1 MSAIPREEHLRQNY
15 RFGFLKAHF
24 KMNTARKTEV
34 SDENYRCTEYFP
46 LNLVKN
52 LAGQKQ

>member
-1 MSAIPREEHLRQNY
+1 MSAIPREEHLRHNY
-15 RFGFLKAHF
+15 RFGFLKANF
-24 KMNTARKTEV
+24 KMNTARETEM
-34 SDENYRCTEYFP
+34 SNENYRCTEYFP